1 MLEFGLDPDIVRNTD
16 TSKGNCRLS
25 VNPKDEVLKMVKLWK
40 LALVGAVASAAS
52 GQALAQSAPRH
63 SPEYGS
69 KNFDNNTFGG
79 TASYGQYFTD
89 NVLLSARQSLGFGF
103 VDNGTDTWNGSS
115 VVGVDYVFGSGR
127 FRPFVGVFVG
137 AVYGKN
143 VDFDGVAGAEG
154 GLKYYANK
162 TTFVQLAASY
172 GPTFTDGFSDG
183 NFQYTLGMGLNF

>member
-1 MLEFGLDPDIVRNTD
+1 
-16 TSKGNCRLS
+16 
-25 VNPKDEVLKMVKLWK
+25 MVKLWK

-63 SPEYGS
+63 SPEYGPMAGDSEFFIAGSGGSS